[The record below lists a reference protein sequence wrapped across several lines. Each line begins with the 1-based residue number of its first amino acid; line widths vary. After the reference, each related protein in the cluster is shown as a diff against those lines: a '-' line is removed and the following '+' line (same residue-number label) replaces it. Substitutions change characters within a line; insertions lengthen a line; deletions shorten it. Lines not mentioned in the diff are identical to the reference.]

1 MYQKYIGN
9 PSEAIGKTLYVKLTS
24 GYVAG
29 KVVEY
34 VYPKYGI
41 VGTYKVKRADGKTM
55 STPTLY
61 CPQVYIDCFRT
72 MDYHD
77 FEKFPCENCPFNKK
91 CGSYRQEVNY
101 DS

>member
-1 MYQKYIGN
+1 M
-9 PSEAIGKTLYVKLTS
+9 
-24 GYVAG
+24 
-29 KVVEY
+29 EY

-61 CPQVYIDCFRT
+61 CSQVYIDCFRT

-91 CGSYRQEVNY
+91 CGSYK
-101 DS
+101 

>member
-41 VGTYKVKRADGKTM
+41 VGTYKVKCKDGKIM
-55 STPTLY
+55 NTPAI
-61 CPQVYIDCFRT
+61 YIK
-72 MDYHD
+72 
-77 FEKFPCENCPFNKK
+77 E
-91 CGSYRQEVNY
+91 
-101 DS
+101 